1 VNKPA
6 DEQLIDEMPDLL
18 LVVGRD
24 GTILTHGGGRA
35 VAALVPPAD
44 GVGRPLATIWPAALC
59 NGVQQLIRKAIASR
73 RPLDGELTDAG
84 HSYQVRVTPQGP
96 DRVLCA
102 VRAGEA
108 AAADVLTATGI
119 HLRPYADRRGFMRLL
134 QETIAVNVL
143 TERPAAVIVVHLDGV
158 DDIARLDGRLA
169 EQVVTAA
176 LLRLSREL
184 PPQEREAC
192 VCVGQLSENQMAFVV
207 ETTDRRV
214 IESLVA
220 CLHAGLGAPLTLDA
234 GSFTLSCFA
243 GVAVLGRDAT
253 SSKGLLDSAR
263 MAANESRQSASRR
276 ARFFSDTMKLKSMA
290 RIDVARELRDAITAG
305 AIRARYVGR
314 HDLATGRMVSLVAY
328 ARWTHALRGDIPPRE
343 FIAVADATGSGVSL
357 SRAILAALTRDF
369 ADLALR
375 IDRDTTVSYGPLRQ
389 HLLHEDFLQDIKSFL
404 ASGSIPADRFEIR
417 IAENTFVAL
426 PTLICDGLQARGV
439 RLVVDEVGRGAGSL
453 DRTARA
459 PLWGMQMDRAWIEGL
474 QTEAVS
480 ARVCRAG
487 IAMANALGVVPI
499 ATGVDDDAQRVTLLA
514 LGCRLGSGDLYPDL
528 RAATEMRRSTERAR
542 R

>member
-1 VNKPA
+1 VNKTA
-6 DEQLIDEMPDLL
+6 DEQLIDAMPDLL

-24 GTILTHGGGRA
+24 GTLLKYGGGRA
-35 VAALVPPAD
+35 VASLVPPAA
-44 GVGRPLATIWPAALC
+44 GLGHPLASIWPAALST
-59 NGVQQLIRKAIASR
+59 GLQQLCRKAIASR
-73 RPLDGELTDAG
+73 RSLDGELTDAG
-84 HSYQVRVTPQGP
+84 RSYQVRVTPQGP

-102 VRAGEA
+102 LRAGQA

-119 HLRPYADRRGFMRLL
+119 HLRPYADRRGFMQLF

-143 TERPAAVIVVHLDGV
+143 TERPAAVIVIHLDGV
-158 DDIARLDGRLA
+158 DDIARLDARLA

-184 PPQEREAC
+184 PPQERDAC

-207 ETTDRRV
+207 ETTDRRA
-214 IESLVA
+214 IESLVV
-220 CLHAGLGAPLTLDA
+220 CLQAALGAPLTLDA

-253 SSKGLLDSAR
+253 SSKGLLDGAR

-290 RIDVARELRDAITAG
+290 RIDVARELRDAISAG

-314 HDLATGRMVSLVAY
+314 HDLASGQMVSLVAY
-328 ARWTHALRGDIPPRE
+328 ARWSHALRGDIPPRE
-343 FIAVADATGSGVSL
+343 FIAVADATGAGVNL
-357 SRAILAALTRDF
+357 SRAILAALARDF
-369 ADLALR
+369 AGLSSR

-389 HLLHEDFLQDIKSFL
+389 HLLHEEFLHDIKSFL
-404 ASGSIPADRFEIR
+404 AAGSVPAERFEIR

-453 DRTARA
+453 DRAARA
-459 PLWGMQMDRAWIEGL
+459 PLWGMQMDRAWVEGL
-474 QTEAVS
+474 QTHAVS

-514 LGCRLGSGDLYPDL
+514 LGCRLGSGNLYPTL
-528 RAATEMRRSTERAR
+528 RAATEARRSTDGAR